1 LINCA
6 IFALAANPDPA
17 EEAMALQMKPSAQW
31 RSGTGQASHCGRVC
45 VCVCSTQVMYSC
57 TVPPRWRNEG
67 NTRYKMDI
75 SGTAP
80 CYLWSVER
88 SLLALNHLSWQLLNT
103 VN

>member
-45 VCVCSTQVMYSC
+45 VCVCVCALLRSC
-57 TVPPRWRNEG
+57 T
-67 NTRYKMDI
+67 
-75 SGTAP
+75 
-80 CYLWSVER
+80 
-88 SLLALNHLSWQLLNT
+88 LALYLPGGGMKETHDTRWISAGHLPAISEA
-103 VN
+103 